1 MVTIMCNTD
10 RKERSQ
16 VLWSSAISYS
26 FIDLNEGFVT
36 INHETLLAKLED
48 YRTRGII
55 NSWFWSYLT
64 DR

>member
-1 MVTIMCNTD
+1 MVNIMCNTD

-26 FIDLNEGFVT
+26 FIDLNEGVVT

-48 YRTRGII
+48 YRSRG
-55 NSWFWSYLT
+55 
-64 DR
+64 

>member
-1 MVTIMCNTD
+1 MVNIMCNTD

-26 FIDLNEGFVT
+26 FIDLNEGFDT

-48 YRTRGII
+48 YRSNR
-55 NSWFWSYLT
+55 S
-64 DR
+64 

>member
-1 MVTIMCNTD
+1 MVNIMCNTD

-26 FIDLNEGFVT
+26 FIDLNEGFDT

-48 YRTRGII
+48 YRSRGII
-55 NSWFWSYLT
+55 NS
-64 DR
+64 